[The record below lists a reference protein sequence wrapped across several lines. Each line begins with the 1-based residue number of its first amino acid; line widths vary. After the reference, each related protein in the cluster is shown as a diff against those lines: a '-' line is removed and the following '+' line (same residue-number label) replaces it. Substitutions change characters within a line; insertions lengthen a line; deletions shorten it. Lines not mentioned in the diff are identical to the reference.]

1 MGKYFNL
8 YGIIKIIIM
17 ETTELNTENMQSMI
31 NHMNFLF
38 REINILEDRF
48 EEHDTGHLHTAVDV
62 LKLRVNE
69 IQNEMVKLSCKC
81 D

>member
-1 MGKYFNL
+1 MGKCFNL

-17 ETTELNTENMQSMI
+17 KTTATNELSMQSML

-38 REINILEDRF
+38 REIKILEDRF
-48 EEHDTGHLHTAVDV
+48 EEHDTGHLHTTVDV
-62 LKLRVNE
+62 LKKRINE
-69 IQNEMVKLSCKC
+69 IQNEMVQLSCKC